1 MLFPLLF
8 ILNVVLCEIQM
19 QIIYTPII
27 HFLPYIK
34 QHHIVL
40 LSKKDTY
47 AVDFTPVEER
57 FKIWKLISGKN
68 IKGEV
73 RLRRIDREK
82 IFSTLDKKCTEKE
95 SRTITL
101 ATYHSIKDSEMK
113 TIIKKLFDWNEK
125 KQMNLY
131 TRNCQ
136 HFSEYTKHILS

>member
-73 RLRRIDREK
+73 RLRRIDQET
-82 IFSTLDKKCTEKE
+82 IFKKYTEEE
-95 SRTITL
+95 SRALTL
-101 ATYHSIKDSEMK
+101 ATYHSIKDTEMK
-113 TIIKKLFDWNEK
+113 TVIKKLFDWNENS
-125 KQMNLY
+125 MNLY

-136 HFSEYTKHILS
+136 HFSRYVKSVLK